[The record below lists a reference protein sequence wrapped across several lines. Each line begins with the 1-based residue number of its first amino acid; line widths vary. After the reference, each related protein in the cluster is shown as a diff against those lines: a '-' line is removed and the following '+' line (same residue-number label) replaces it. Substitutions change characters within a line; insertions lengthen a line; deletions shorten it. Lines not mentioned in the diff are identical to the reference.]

1 MRLGEN
7 NHKRPQGSH
16 KIHYIKNFE
25 LILNSFSDTI
35 LKEIE
40 HYGLYNSQL
49 LTCAPTGTIGTML
62 QISTGVEPN
71 FAFSYNRRTVSLNDE
86 ETIYKVDT
94 PITAQYKEVTGEA
107 ILPDFFVA
115 ADEIPYKDRI
125 EVQAM
130 LQSFIDASISSTVN
144 LPNST
149 TVEDVADLYMLAW
162 KKGLKGITI

>member
-1 MRLGEN
+1 MVKSDFIRN
-7 NHKRPQGSH
+7 
-16 KIHYIKNFE
+16 
-25 LILNSFSDTI
+25 LNLSDTI

-107 ILPDFFVA
+107 ILPDF
-115 ADEIPYKDRI
+115 
-125 EVQAM
+125 
-130 LQSFIDASISSTVN
+130 S
-144 LPNST
+144 
-149 TVEDVADLYMLAW
+149 
-162 KKGLKGITI
+162 